1 MAANAKNI
9 IKYREKDGYVEVT
22 QSEGP
27 TLGYS
32 PESGAKIIVKDGYA
46 FKSFDGSD
54 TLYPY
59 EDWRLPAEERAA
71 DLAGRLSME
80 EIAGLMLYSPQNR
93 VPMAADSYDGKP
105 FAESCKPAWSLS
117 DGQRKYLSEDHLRH
131 LLVSVIKDPETAARW
146 NNAVQAYVEGLDHG
160 IPANNSSDPRHSAF
174 HDAEFSPGS
183 QGQLSLWSHLTGL
196 ACTFDPELVR
206 EFAET
211 MRAEYRALGLCTA
224 LSPQADLGT
233 DPRWYRYA
241 STFGNDP
248 QLVADL
254 TREYTD
260 GLQSSPESA
269 DGSWGTGSV
278 NAMAKHWPGGGSGEG
293 GRDAHYGNGKFA
305 VYPGGCYE
313 THKYPFTHG
322 AFALKGATGKASAI
336 MPYYTIS
343 SGHSHG
349 VGNSYDADIVTRQ
362 LRQECGYDG
371 VVCTD
376 WVITADQIDPGTHS
390 GKPWGVETL
399 TVAERHYRALKA
411 GVDQFGG
418 NNDKGPV
425 LEAYRMG
432 CAEFGEEHMRQR
444 METSARRLLVN
455 IFRPGLFENPYVDV
469 DASKTF
475 VGNSELMRKGYEQQI
490 KSVVMLKNSHGTLPL
505 KDGKV
510 KVYVP
515 ERNLPAMRNYWGGTD
530 AAQNYRP
537 VTEKLAAGLFE
548 LTYNAEDADAAIVFM
563 DSPKSYRMGYDPA
576 DVEQGGNG
584 YIPISLQYRPYQATE
599 AREHSLM
606 TDPAEPVKDR
616 SYKDKW
622 ARTQNECD
630 LDLLERTRRE
640 MGDKPVI
647 VIVSLTNPLVLAE
660 VEPLSDAI
668 LVGFS
673 VQTQAYLDLICG
685 KSTPSGLLP
694 FEMPASME
702 AIERHNE
709 DMPHDI
715 EPYTDKDGNVYEFG
729 FGLDFKGRIR
739 DARTARYC
747 K

>member
-305 VYPGGCYE
+305 VYPGGC
-313 THKYPFTHG
+313 
-322 AFALKGATGKASAI
+322 S
-336 MPYYTIS
+336 
-343 SGHSHG
+343 
-349 VGNSYDADIVTRQ
+349 
-362 LRQECGYDG
+362 
-371 VVCTD
+371 
-376 WVITADQIDPGTHS
+376 
-390 GKPWGVETL
+390 
-399 TVAERHYRALKA
+399 
-411 GVDQFGG
+411 
-418 NNDKGPV
+418 
-425 LEAYRMG
+425 
-432 CAEFGEEHMRQR
+432 
-444 METSARRLLVN
+444 
-455 IFRPGLFENPYVDV
+455 RP
-469 DASKTF
+469 
-475 VGNSELMRKGYEQQI
+475 
-490 KSVVMLKNSHGTLPL
+490 
-505 KDGKV
+505 
-510 KVYVP
+510 
-515 ERNLPAMRNYWGGTD
+515 
-530 AAQNYRP
+530 
-537 VTEKLAAGLFE
+537 
-548 LTYNAEDADAAIVFM
+548 
-563 DSPKSYRMGYDPA
+563 
-576 DVEQGGNG
+576 
-584 YIPISLQYRPYQATE
+584 
-599 AREHSLM
+599 
-606 TDPAEPVKDR
+606 
-616 SYKDKW
+616 
-622 ARTQNECD
+622 
-630 LDLLERTRRE
+630 
-640 MGDKPVI
+640 
-647 VIVSLTNPLVLAE
+647 TN
-660 VEPLSDAI
+660 
-668 LVGFS
+668 
-673 VQTQAYLDLICG
+673 
-685 KSTPSGLLP
+685 TPS
-694 FEMPASME
+694 
-702 AIERHNE
+702 RT
-709 DMPHDI
+709 
-715 EPYTDKDGNVYEFG
+715 EPSH
-729 FGLDFKGRIR
+729 
-739 DARTARYC
+739 
-747 K
+747 